1 MKEIGLIFD
10 MDGVIVNNHQFHYMA
25 WKKLGE
31 KHGIEIS
38 PDYYRTS
45 MNGRTIRELVQTV
58 FTNVPESDI
67 GLLGDEKEST
77 YRELYKDL
85 ITPNQGLIELL
96 KLAKSQNIPMA
107 VGTSAPLINVE
118 FTIDRLNLRHYFA
131 DILDERAVTKGKPH
145 PEIYMKCAAAIS
157 RPPSACI
164 VFEDAVSGIQAG
176 QAAGSKVVALAT
188 SHKREELE
196 ADLIID
202 DFVGFGMEQIRE
214 VLG

>member
-58 FTNVPESDI
+58 FTDVPESDI
-67 GLLGDEKEST
+67 RMLGDEKEST

-96 KLAKSQNIPMA
+96 ELAKSQNIPMA

-118 FTIDRLNLRHYFA
+118 FTIDRLNLRHYFK

-145 PEIYMKCAAAIS
+145 PEIYLKCATAIN